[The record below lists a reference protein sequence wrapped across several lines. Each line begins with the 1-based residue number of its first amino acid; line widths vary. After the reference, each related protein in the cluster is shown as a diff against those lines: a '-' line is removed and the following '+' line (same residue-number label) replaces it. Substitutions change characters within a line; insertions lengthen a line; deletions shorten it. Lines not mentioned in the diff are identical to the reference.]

1 MWHCHL
7 TPPDAAR
14 KSSLCDCRPTDSTKL
29 YATRGNNSIAI
40 FYLYCPT
47 HAVSNPIIRTSTVQ
61 GHPGS
66 KFIVP
71 IESPLMVCYLTSF
84 KSNLVSVTI
93 FEIFTVKIPDL
104 DLGTVKGHPK
114 SKFMVPIG
122 IAHGGFLFDFY

>member
-1 MWHCHL
+1 
-7 TPPDAAR
+7 
-14 KSSLCDCRPTDSTKL
+14 
-29 YATRGNNSIAI
+29 
-40 FYLYCPT
+40 
-47 HAVSNPIIRTSTVQ
+47 
-61 GHPGS
+61 
-66 KFIVP
+66 
-71 IESPLMVCYLTSF
+71 MVCYLTSF